1 MKKKF
6 KLFCFGFGQ
15 VAKYFIKNI
24 LKENYDF
31 DLITTNTEKTKFQNF
46 NNLKYKS
53 YYFSNNKFDVDL
65 LEELDASSKVLI
77 SISPKD
83 NIDLVLENF
92 SRNFENR
99 NFDWVTYLSA
109 TSVYGDKKG
118 KWVNEKTNPEPSS
131 TRGLARLKAENNWLQ
146 LYKKFKL
153 PIQIFRLSGIYS
165 LENNII
171 KRLKMGSFKIVKK
184 DNHFFSRIHVEDIAE
199 ILRLSLNKINPG
211 NIFNISDDYP
221 CSNYEIAKY
230 ASDLL
235 KIETPKT
242 IETIDIKD
250 SMLKEFYK
258 DSKKVDNKKMKKF
271 FDYNLKYPTFK
282 NGLESIINQM

>member
-1 MKKKF
+1 M
-6 KLFCFGFGQ
+6 
-15 VAKYFIKNI
+15 
-24 LKENYDF
+24 KENYDF

-131 TRGLARLKAENNWLQ
+131 TRGLARLQAENNWLQ

-171 KRLKMGSFKIVKK
+171 KRLKMGDK
-184 DNHFFSRIHVEDIAE
+184 
-199 ILRLSLNKINPG
+199 RL
-211 NIFNISDDYP
+211 
-221 CSNYEIAKY
+221 
-230 ASDLL
+230 
-235 KIETPKT
+235 
-242 IETIDIKD
+242 
-250 SMLKEFYK
+250 
-258 DSKKVDNKKMKKF
+258 
-271 FDYNLKYPTFK
+271 
-282 NGLESIINQM
+282 